1 MENSSRNTT
10 GFNYFH
16 LSKTAALFCLLLILF
31 VNVGCKNDT
40 GSKQELKS
48 ESEKTVRVK
57 EKWHWDN
64 PDKQSESAGYAQ
76 VVKVGNTIYISGV
89 PTDDLSPDGIARL
102 YNTLE
107 ECLKS
112 FGAIPKD
119 VVKETLYT
127 KDIETMKEYNDVRKE
142 FYQGDYPVATWVQI
156 SRLYEPNAKLE
167 VDLIAEITE
176 SNK

>member
-1 MENSSRNTT
+1 MK
-10 GFNYFH
+10 
-16 LSKTAALFCLLLILF
+16 KTVQLFCLFSILF
-31 VNVGCKNDT
+31 VNNGCKNDND
-40 GSKQELKS
+40 SKQEEKS
-48 ESEKTVRVK
+48 ESEKILIVK

-112 FGAIPKD
+112 FGATSKD

-127 KDIETMKEYNDVRKE
+127 TDIEAMKKYNDVRKE
-142 FYQGDYPVATWVQI
+142 FYQGDYPAASWVQI

-167 VDLIAEITE
+167 VDLIAEI
-176 SNK
+176 SDGD